1 MSNNRVKETFNNI
14 VSVKESFS
22 NIEKRKQEKQSDNGK
37 DKNNLGKM
45 FMVALIYLGIVVIIV
60 YLGSNIVFYKWA
72 LYRLTRCSTKE
83 YNKLFN
89 VIFPDKCK
97 EPICGDNSSG
107 GSISRGGSTG
117 VDLNKVKSYSS
128 ILKECIVENSD
139 INDFCKTSISAP
151 KLSEYDLKNP
161 GLKEWWAK
169 TYKFT
174 NITVHSYI
182 KYIIENSP
190 SDKLCWITF
199 LLGFIIIPIILIVVF
214 FVSLFG
220 LIYNMFKE
228 AYSTY
233 LTNNLSK
240 GIVLLSVLFLGL
252 FGPLWAIA
260 IIYSLLMT
268 LFVAVKLIFYPIVIG
283 GKDTLMKIIK
293 SNLTIVNILI
303 WIASLIVFLD
313 AQNNLNKNVYIGV
326 LIAYVPLSIMFFYN
340 LLNKKNKEK

>member
-1 MSNNRVKETFNNI
+1 MSNNRVKEQFNNM

-22 NIEKRKQEKQSDNGK
+22 NIEKRKQEKQSENGK
-37 DKNNLGKM
+37 DNDINKNLGKM
-45 FMVALIYLGIVVIIV
+45 FKDFLIALGIVVIIV

-72 LYRLTRCSTKE
+72 LYRLTRCSTKD
-83 YNKLFN
+83 YNKLFD
-89 VIFPDKCK
+89 VIFPDKCE
-97 EPICGDNSSG
+97 EPICGDNISG
-107 GSISRGGSTG
+107 GSISRGGSNG

-139 INDFCKTSISAP
+139 IKNFCKTSISVP
-151 KLSEYDLKNP
+151 KLYEYNLDKP
-161 GLKEWWAK
+161 GLKEWWAR

-174 NITVHSYI
+174 NVTVHSYI
-182 KYIIENSP
+182 KYIIEKSP

-199 LLGFIIIPIILIVVF
+199 CLGCIFIPIILIVVF

-233 LTNNLSK
+233 LPNYPIK
-240 GIVLLSVLFLGL
+240 GILLFLGL
-252 FGPLWAIA
+252 FLPLWGLA

-268 LFVAVKLIFYPIVIG
+268 LFVAVKLIFYPIFIG
-283 GKDTLMKIIK
+283 GKDTLINIIK
-293 SNLTIVNILI
+293 NQSQVVNSLI
-303 WIASLIVFLD
+303 WIASLIVFID

-326 LIAYVPLSIMFFYN
+326 LIGSVINNVFL
-340 LLNKKNKEK
+340 